1 MPKITIKS
9 TTFLFI
15 LLVLTIISGF
25 YFADFRE
32 TFTSS
37 SEEKRGEGIG
47 HTYAAPVDLP
57 LTTNNTNNIGFGF
70 GLSQIPTNM

>member
-1 MPKITIKS
+1 MSKMKPII
-9 TTFLFI
+9 FLFI
-15 LLVLTIISGF
+15 LLVVTIATGF

-37 SEEKRGEGIG
+37 SEEHKGKGIG
-47 HTYAAPVDLP
+47 DRYAPPLDLS
-57 LTTNNTNNIGFGF
+57 LNTDNTRFF

>member
-1 MPKITIKS
+1 MSKMKPII
-9 TTFLFI
+9 FLFI
-15 LLVLTIISGF
+15 LLVITIASGF

-37 SEEKRGEGIG
+37 SEEHKGKGIG
-47 HTYAAPVDLP
+47 DRYTAPIDSP
-57 LTTNNTNNIGFGF
+57 LNTDNTRSF

>member
-1 MPKITIKS
+1 MSKNIRINNI
-9 TTFLFI
+9 TFLFI
-15 LLVLTIISGF
+15 LLVVTIISGF

-37 SEEKRGEGIG
+37 SEKNRGQGIG
-47 HTYAAPVDLP
+47 DTYAPPVDLP
-57 LTTNNTNNIGFGF
+57 LNTDNTRLF

>member
-1 MPKITIKS
+1 MSKITTKS

-15 LLVLTIISGF
+15 LLVIIIISGF
-25 YFADFRE
+25 YFSDFKE

-37 SEEKRGEGIG
+37 SDKNRGQGIG
-47 HTYAAPVDLP
+47 DTYAAPLDLP
-57 LTTNNTNNIGFGF
+57 VNTDNTRFF

>member
-1 MPKITIKS
+1 MSKMKPII
-9 TTFLFI
+9 FLFI
-15 LLVLTIISGF
+15 LLVLTIVSGF
-25 YFADFRE
+25 YFVDFRE

-47 HTYAAPVDLP
+47 DTYAAPVDLP
-57 LTTNNTNNIGFGF
+57 LTTNNTNNVGFGF

>member
-1 MPKITIKS
+1 MSKNIRINNII
-9 TTFLFI
+9 FLFI
-15 LLVLTIISGF
+15 LLVVTIISGF

-37 SEEKRGEGIG
+37 SEKNRGQGIG
-47 HTYAAPVDLP
+47 DTYAAPLDLP
-57 LTTNNTNNIGFGF
+57 LNTNNTTFF

>member
-1 MPKITIKS
+1 MSKMKPII
-9 TTFLFI
+9 FLFI
-15 LLVLTIISGF
+15 LLVVTIATGF

-37 SEEKRGEGIG
+37 SEEHKGNGIG
-47 HTYAAPVDLP
+47 DRYAPPLDLS
-57 LTTNNTNNIGFGF
+57 LNTDNTRFF

>member
-1 MPKITIKS
+1 MSKITTKS

-15 LLVLTIISGF
+15 LLVIIIISGF
-25 YFADFRE
+25 YFSDFKE

-37 SEEKRGEGIG
+37 SDKNRGQGIG
-47 HTYAAPVDLP
+47 DTYAAPLDLP
-57 LTTNNTNNIGFGF
+57 LNTDNTRFF

>member
-1 MPKITIKS
+1 MSKITIKS

-15 LLVLTIISGF
+15 LLVIIIISGF
-25 YFADFRE
+25 YFSDFKE

-37 SEEKRGEGIG
+37 SEKNRGNGIG
-47 HTYAAPVDLP
+47 DTYAAPLDLP
-57 LTTNNTNNIGFGF
+57 LNTDNTRFF